1 MWLMSDGGQTWTLVV
16 CTWCANQ
23 VGPYRKEKVTGWFA
37 VSPPRVRRRRT
48 LSKMKTHGRKQWT
61 VNKRRRDTP
70 HEIMELRCF
79 HYRHIMSI
87 GQSGEDRPSSDDAAV
102 NICEATTTDHGHRW
116 PTEWSTQTDD
126 PSTLTLD
133 LRPHSRCSNDAK
145 PHDPIPYLRKLIRYV
160 TIRYDMAGLSN
171 RIQPVTSKL

>member
-1 MWLMSDGGQTWTLVV
+1 MWLMSDGGQRWTLGV

-79 HYRHIMSI
+79 HYTHIMSI

-102 NICEATTTDHGHRW
+102 NICEATTTA
-116 PTEWSTQTDD
+116 TATDD
-126 PSTLTLD
+126 RPSGQHRPTTPVHWHWTSIHTVAVPTMLNFMTRYYIYANWYDTL
-133 LRPHSRCSNDAK
+133 
-145 PHDPIPYLRKLIRYV
+145 
-160 TIRYDMAGLSN
+160 
-171 RIQPVTSKL
+171 Q